1 LFLLNCSEYN
11 ACVAV
16 TVTTA
21 QVENKCLKN
30 GLLFHELLSSF
41 GHLDGLSSTIRTG
54 GQSIFVT
61 DAHIRF
67 ERSTELNPKSPD
79 LVENLLRSTFQEFE
93 LSRLPASPSELRSNP
108 PSGWTR
114 PMEQIVGRLLSFSD
128 RREFSCH

>member
-79 LVENLLRSTFQEFE
+79 LVENVRYEDGHMCFS
-93 LSRLPASPSELRSNP
+93 ASAARYCS
-108 PSGWTR
+108 
-114 PMEQIVGRLLSFSD
+114 
-128 RREFSCH
+128 H